1 MKQELLTLGAGAMRL
16 LEEVAGRSA
25 TGMPAAGM
33 RGRLSDVAELLGLSF
48 VTFES
53 GTLIVE
59 PRGTRFLKL
68 ANRYEDGSASIPHDD
83 LGRDFKPGGKLPRW
97 PKA

>member
-1 MKQELLTLGAGAMRL
+1 MRL
-16 LEEVAGRSA
+16 LEELAGRA
-25 TGMPAAGM
+25 AMGLPAAGM
-33 RGRLSDVAELLGLSF
+33 RGRLSDVAELLGLNF
-48 VTFES
+48 ATFES
-53 GTLIVE
+53 GTLIIE

-68 ANRYEDGSASIPHDD
+68 ASRNEDGSASVPHDD